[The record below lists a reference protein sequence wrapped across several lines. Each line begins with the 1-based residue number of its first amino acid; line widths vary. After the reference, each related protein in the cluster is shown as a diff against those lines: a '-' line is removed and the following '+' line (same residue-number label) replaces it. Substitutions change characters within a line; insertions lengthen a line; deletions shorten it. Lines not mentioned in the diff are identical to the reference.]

1 MSESFGSRL
10 ARQRNGW
17 IDMLRRTFVGSIAI
31 AGVAIARPLAGSA
44 QTDSAAAAT
53 PGGDQPAGTAVQT
66 GYVEVDGP
74 DLYYEVYGPVTDEQP
89 PLVLLHGGLLTIGL
103 AFGQLIPSLARSRQV
118 IAIELQGHGHT
129 ADIDRPLSYEQMA
142 DDTVAGLLDRGV
154 TNADVFGYS
163 LGGGVA
169 LQMAIR
175 HPDMVRRLVIASTP
189 FRTDGWNPAILDAM
203 GGLNP
208 EMAGAMETTPLYEAY
223 AEVAPHPEEWPTL
236 VTKVGQLTT
245 SDYDWSAGVAAI
257 TAPTLLIFGDADSV
271 RPEHIV
277 EMFVLLGGG
286 VVGDLGQSASVQL
299 AVLPN
304 TAHSAVLM
312 QSDLLLSVIVP
323 FLDAPMPESA

>member
-1 MSESFGSRL
+1 
-10 ARQRNGW
+10 
-17 IDMLRRTFVGSIAI
+17 
-31 AGVAIARPLAGSA
+31 
-44 QTDSAAAAT
+44 
-53 PGGDQPAGTAVQT
+53 
-66 GYVEVDGP
+66 
-74 DLYYEVYGPVTDEQP
+74 
-89 PLVLLHGGLLTIGL
+89 
-103 AFGQLIPSLARSRQV
+103 
-118 IAIELQGHGHT
+118 
-129 ADIDRPLSYEQMA
+129 
-142 DDTVAGLLDRGV
+142 V

-189 FRTDGWNPAILDAM
+189 FSTDGWNPAILDAM

-245 SDYDWSAGVAAI
+245 RAYDWSAGVAAI

-286 VVGDLGQSASVQL
+286 VVGDLGQATTVQL

-304 TAHSAVLM
+304 TAHSAVLTRTE
-312 QSDLLLSVIVP
+312 LLLAVIVP